1 MSRVQI
7 DDTTRSWFL
16 RVFPL
21 VQAAAGQ
28 NSDDHGFWDTTHNLQ
43 KAEISDELKKEL
55 MSAIEAQK
63 ICLMH
68 GELSELMEVHRKDP
82 GAPCEKVPTITV
94 AEEEAADLLI
104 RLMDFSA
111 SIGLRLAEATML
123 KMDFNAGRPYKH
135 GRKY

>member
-28 NSDDHGFWDTTHNLQ
+28 NSDAHGFWDTAHNLQ
-43 KAEISDELKKEL
+43 KAEISDDLKKEL
-55 MSAIEAQK
+55 MNAIGAQK

-68 GELSELMEVHRKDP
+68 GELSELMEVYRKDP
-82 GAPCEKVPTITV
+82 DAPCEKVPAITM

-104 RLMDFSA
+104 RLMDFCA
-111 SIGLRLAEATML
+111 SMNFRLATATLL